1 MYYTPKWETPKE
13 AAKDTNY
20 QLDSNDLLLTNLNTT
35 VDGEIDNG
43 DSLSIGISKILRDL
57 GLLNTK
63 VEENAALTEE
73 EARKI
78 FLSLEDAKNIYVKQ
92 EDGKQLSSN
101 DFTDKYKEALD
112 GFIEDTKLSETTDII
127 LTNIN
132 STIDGE
138 IDNGDN
144 LSIAISKLM
153 RDIGK
158 NRNDISTL
166 EETVNELI
174 DESISKDILKLYVE
188 KEDGKQLSSNDFTDK
203 YKEALDGFI
212 EDTKLSETTDIILTN
227 INDTIDGE
235 IDNGDTLSEAISK
248 LMRDIGIQ
256 NNKIESNLS
265 SQAEVN
271 STFATKEELNTYVE
285 KVDGKDLSTNDFTD
299 VDKAKLDSLRTDI
312 PLSSE
317 ITLTNINSTID
328 GEIDNG
334 DNLSEAI
341 SKLMRDIGINRN
353 SIAKLA
359 DGHDTV
365 ISNYATKEELNT
377 YVKKVDGKDLS
388 TNDFTDK
395 YKNMIDD
402 LAAEELTTNDITL
415 ININSVTEDR
425 DPDNGDTLSVGLSL
439 LMNQIGRLKQKNVD
453 IVNKLDTVNDT
464 YIDNTELSTKL
475 DQYVKKEEG
484 KGLSTNDFTNTYKNL
499 LDKFYPQ
506 ETQSIST
513 FAISPSILSNYI
525 ILSNLNSVTEDR
537 DPDNGDSLSVGL
549 SILMNQIGKLR
560 DSSTATN
567 NTIINNYYTKEDINN
582 TIKNY
587 VEKIDGKGLSSN
599 DFTNTDKE
607 KLDSLTNTPNSN
619 HTIITNVTNITEEE
633 YHPIVNGDSLTDA
646 INKLIY
652 KDKLLDSTLRDH
664 YWDRGQ
670 TDQQYVHKQT
680 GKDLSTNDFTNEYKQ
695 LIDQLTGGPG
705 GGTVENK
712 YYYTKEYIDKNFVAK
727 EEGKT
732 LSTNDFNNNYKAAI
746 DSLDKTYLKLSGGT
760 MNGDIHMTTHDIDFT
775 GGRIRFLD
783 SNGEEISILSND
795 TFSGACAKTNQ
806 VGNMMVVLRNTKYN
820 VGDIRVAEG
829 LKTGMYL
836 YCKTAGITAALAPLW
851 NNEKDGETTD
861 GTSVWQ
867 SRSYSSTYTSSGEN
881 TDGMYL
887 PLSGGALTGDL
898 DMSSHNVLFSTGVI
912 KFYDTNK
919 NNVTATIT
927 KDQYPGNAATATKL
941 HSPVHINTVEFD
953 GSKDITIDCIPST
966 EKGKANGVAILD
978 NNGKVPSSQLPS
990 YVDDVIEVETYND
1003 LPNPGEFGKLYT
1015 TRDNSQIYRW
1025 SGTTYVNISP
1035 SSSTSETTIKL
1046 QTPRKITLSNEVT
1059 GQTSFDGSRD
1069 VVISTKISPNG
1080 VKAGAYGTAQTL
1092 NQFTVDET
1100 GRITKVSD
1108 KLTIAPEWKNIINKP
1123 TTLEGFGITDRFPTT
1138 LPANGGNA
1146 DTVGHHS
1153 PGTSPGNVLVLDNT
1167 GKIPVNNIPI
1177 QALFSTGMITLW
1189 YGSSNAVPKGWHIC
1203 DGTAGTPDLRD
1214 KFIIAAGGK
1223 YDFLSTGGE
1232 EKVTLT
1238 TQQMPS
1244 HKHPGS
1250 RTDET
1255 NLTGTFKAQLR
1266 KKNSYATGVFTG
1278 YMEYGDD
1285 WKSGSA
1291 ANHVHV
1297 VTFNGRHSHSIN
1309 TSAAGGGQA
1318 HNNMPPYIA
1327 LFYIMKL

>member
-63 VEENAALTEE
+63 VEENVALTEE

-78 FLSLEDAKNIYVKQ
+78 FLSLEDAKNTYVKKV
-92 EDGKQLSSN
+92 DGKQLSSN

-271 STFATKEELNTYVE
+271 STFVTKEELNTYVE

-537 DPDNGDSLSVGL
+537 DPDNGDSLSVGV
-549 SILMNQIGKLR
+549 SILMN
-560 DSSTATN
+560 
-567 NTIINNYYTKEDINN
+567 
-582 TIKNY
+582 
-587 VEKIDGKGLSSN
+587 
-599 DFTNTDKE
+599 
-607 KLDSLTNTPNSN
+607 
-619 HTIITNVTNITEEE
+619 
-633 YHPIVNGDSLTDA
+633 
-646 INKLIY
+646 
-652 KDKLLDSTLRDH
+652 
-664 YWDRGQ
+664 
-670 TDQQYVHKQT
+670 
-680 GKDLSTNDFTNEYKQ
+680 
-695 LIDQLTGGPG
+695 
-705 GGTVENK
+705 
-712 YYYTKEYIDKNFVAK
+712 
-727 EEGKT
+727 
-732 LSTNDFNNNYKAAI
+732 
-746 DSLDKTYLKLSGGT
+746 
-760 MNGDIHMTTHDIDFT
+760 
-775 GGRIRFLD
+775 
-783 SNGEEISILSND
+783 
-795 TFSGACAKTNQ
+795 
-806 VGNMMVVLRNTKYN
+806 
-820 VGDIRVAEG
+820 
-829 LKTGMYL
+829 
-836 YCKTAGITAALAPLW
+836 
-851 NNEKDGETTD
+851 
-861 GTSVWQ
+861 
-867 SRSYSSTYTSSGEN
+867 
-881 TDGMYL
+881 
-887 PLSGGALTGDL
+887 
-898 DMSSHNVLFSTGVI
+898 
-912 KFYDTNK
+912 
-919 NNVTATIT
+919 
-927 KDQYPGNAATATKL
+927 
-941 HSPVHINTVEFD
+941 
-953 GSKDITIDCIPST
+953 
-966 EKGKANGVAILD
+966 
-978 NNGKVPSSQLPS
+978 
-990 YVDDVIEVETYND
+990 
-1003 LPNPGEFGKLYT
+1003 
-1015 TRDNSQIYRW
+1015 
-1025 SGTTYVNISP
+1025 
-1035 SSSTSETTIKL
+1035 
-1046 QTPRKITLSNEVT
+1046 
-1059 GQTSFDGSRD
+1059 
-1069 VVISTKISPNG
+1069 
-1080 VKAGAYGTAQTL
+1080 
-1092 NQFTVDET
+1092 
-1100 GRITKVSD
+1100 
-1108 KLTIAPEWKNIINKP
+1108 
-1123 TTLEGFGITDRFPTT
+1123 
-1138 LPANGGNA
+1138 
-1146 DTVGHHS
+1146 
-1153 PGTSPGNVLVLDNT
+1153 
-1167 GKIPVNNIPI
+1167 
-1177 QALFSTGMITLW
+1177 
-1189 YGSSNAVPKGWHIC
+1189 
-1203 DGTAGTPDLRD
+1203 
-1214 KFIIAAGGK
+1214 
-1223 YDFLSTGGE
+1223 
-1232 EKVTLT
+1232 
-1238 TQQMPS
+1238 
-1244 HKHPGS
+1244 
-1250 RTDET
+1250 
-1255 NLTGTFKAQLR
+1255 
-1266 KKNSYATGVFTG
+1266 
-1278 YMEYGDD
+1278 
-1285 WKSGSA
+1285 
-1291 ANHVHV
+1291 
-1297 VTFNGRHSHSIN
+1297 
-1309 TSAAGGGQA
+1309 
-1318 HNNMPPYIA
+1318 
-1327 LFYIMKL
+1327 